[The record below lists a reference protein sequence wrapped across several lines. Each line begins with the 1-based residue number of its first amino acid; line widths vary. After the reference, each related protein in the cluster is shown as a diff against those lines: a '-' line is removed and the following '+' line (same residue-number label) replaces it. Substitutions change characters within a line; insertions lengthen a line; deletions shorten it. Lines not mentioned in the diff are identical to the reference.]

1 MGVWHCDG
9 RGRLSKACSSS
20 RSAPIAASL
29 RSILYPSNIRTI
41 DKYSWHC
48 CLLAVW
54 DASRERRSA
63 RSAPNNTDRQ
73 TDRQTFLCIP
83 RQSECSYL
91 FRAELWVEWRCA
103 PTSYQLTVP
112 FFWLTTSRHCAVGPR
127 CFQTIWRPFL
137 QEIKHTD
144 VFLCIAALKMRP
156 ICCLETSRTD

>member
-1 MGVWHCDG
+1 MAGGAWVRPVLRHGAHQLQPRYEAYCILATYVQSINIHGTAVDLQCGTPAG
-9 RGRLSKACSSS
+9 RGALHVAL
-20 RSAPIAASL
+20 IA
-29 RSILYPSNIRTI
+29 
-41 DKYSWHC
+41 
-48 CLLAVW
+48 
-54 DASRERRSA
+54 
-63 RSAPNNTDRQ
+63 RQ
-73 TDRQTFLCIP
+73 TDRPTFLCIP